1 MKFKKLING
10 AALII
15 GLLLIA
21 YSCTSRTSEI
31 SSSQTA
37 SPVTSSSLDFPV
49 WQVKPGSVYDGD
61 TFRVVNGSEEVKIR
75 FACIDSPEIKQ
86 ENGIEARDHLRSLL
100 NQAGNQVKVNQTDT
114 DRYGRAVASVVDG

>member
-1 MKFKKLING
+1 MKKLTNG

-49 WQVKPGSVYDGD
+49 WQVKEGSVYDGD
-61 TFRVVNGSEEVKIR
+61 TLRVVKGNEEVKVR
-75 FACIDSPEIKQ
+75 FACIDAPEAKQ
-86 ENGIEARDHLRSLL
+86 EGGIESRDYLRSLL
-100 NQAGNQVKVNQTDT
+100 NQAGNQVKV
-114 DRYGRAVASVVDG
+114 G